1 MKPIPPRTR
10 YDGEV
15 MPGAGDLASTL
26 GNAGVDVVSS
36 PALIGYLEMACVH
49 AVEACFEPGE
59 ASVGVGFSMRHLAAA
74 FPGRPVEVEAE
85 LAGQQ
90 GRRLTFKVRARQ
102 GGRDI
107 MTGEHER
114 AVVEL
119 ERFLKSVADS
129 PA

>member
-1 MKPIPPRTR
+1 MKPVPSAAR
-10 YDGEV
+10 YRGEV
-15 MPGAGDLASTL
+15 MPGPGDLASTL

-36 PALIGYLEMACVH
+36 PALIGYLEMACLH
-49 AVEACFEPGE
+49 AVEAYFDPGE

-74 FPGRPVEVEAE
+74 LPGRPVEVEAE
-85 LAGQQ
+85 LAAQH

-102 GGRDI
+102 SGRDI

-119 ERFLKSVADS
+119 ERFLKSVAAS
-129 PA
+129 TA